1 VVMSALSGRD
11 EREVPFGKDPASK
24 DYGGTHVL
32 RSEGTAV
39 MRTPRKW
46 SMGWAASEGGE
57 DTKTEA
63 MTGGDTQER
72 GG

>member
-1 VVMSALSGRD
+1 MSALSWRD

-24 DYGGTHVL
+24 DYGGTHVH

-46 SMGWAASEGGE
+46 SWRAPPKGRVRGE
-57 DTKTEA
+57 V
-63 MTGGDTQER
+63 
-72 GG
+72 